1 MINML
6 QNSKIIYFL
15 THEIRHKVM
24 LRGKVE
30 RGNGSII

>member
-15 THEIRHKVM
+15 IHEKLTKSYVK
-24 LRGKVE
+24 GKGR